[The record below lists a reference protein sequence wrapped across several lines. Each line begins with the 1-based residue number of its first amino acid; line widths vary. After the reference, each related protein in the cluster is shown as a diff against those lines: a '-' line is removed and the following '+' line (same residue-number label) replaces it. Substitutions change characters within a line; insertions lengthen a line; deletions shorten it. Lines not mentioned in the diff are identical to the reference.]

1 MLSMLNGYVV
11 YGGYMAKLLML
22 VGYVA
27 WLNMSDVLAMTLM
40 MDGFAVWLSMHNMM
54 AG

>member
-11 YGGYMAKLLML
+11 YGGYMAKLLMQI
-22 VGYVA
+22 GYVA
-27 WLNMSDVLAMTLM
+27 WLNMSALQAMTLM
-40 MDGFAVWLSMHNMM
+40 MDGCAVWLSMQNMM